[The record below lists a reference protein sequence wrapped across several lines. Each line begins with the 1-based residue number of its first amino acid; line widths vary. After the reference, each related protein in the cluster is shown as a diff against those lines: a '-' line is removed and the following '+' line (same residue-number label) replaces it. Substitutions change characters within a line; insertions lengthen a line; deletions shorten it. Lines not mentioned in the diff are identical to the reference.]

1 MRTAR
6 VLCGTA
12 LAAAVSAF
20 APSVAAAQPP
30 EQPPGQ
36 QQGCNAAVVSAGAV
50 DVSLL
55 GTVSVHTDA
64 TKVEVEL
71 SGLVGTVVC
80 GVIGGGAGPVPG

>member
-1 MRTAR
+1 MKATRL
-6 VLCGTA
+6 LCSAA
-12 LAAAVSAF
+12 LAVAISAF

-36 QQGCNAAVVSAGAV
+36 QGCDAAVVSAGAV

-55 GTVSVHTDA
+55 GTVSVHTDP
-64 TKVEVEL
+64 TKVEVKL

-80 GVIGGGAGPVPG
+80 GVIGGGAAPAPR